1 MLSSLVS
8 LGLGAAADKVIWT
21 TAKAALP
28 VAKTLGEK
36 VIQKVGCMA
45 ISAGVGYALDQ
56 MISEVAKPMSK
67 IADLALG
74 VYIIEEEEAE
84 MVSSFISDGGKNG

>member
-8 LGLGAAADKVIWT
+8 LTLGAAADKVIWT

-36 VIQKVGCMA
+36 IIQKVGCAA

-56 MISEVAKPMSK
+56 MVSEAAKPMSK
-67 IADLALG
+67 LADLALG

-84 MVSSFISDGGKNG
+84 EVSSFILGGKDG

>member
-8 LGLGAAADKVIWT
+8 LGLGAAADKVIFA

-28 VAKTLGEK
+28 VAKTVGEK
-36 VIQKVGCMA
+36 VIQKVGCAA
-45 ISAGVGYALDQ
+45 ISAAIGYSLDQ
-56 MISEVAKPMSK
+56 MVSEVAKPMSK
-67 IADLALG
+67 LTDMMLG

-84 MVSSFISDGGKNG
+84 MVSSFISGGKNG